1 MAKRIKKPHLP
12 ALGKAQ
18 NQTWRH
24 AVVDGTLGQG
34 ADKGE
39 IGGHI
44 REAIIL
50 VSCNPANPRASM
62 MEDWYPCADL
72 TAMRFGQYELFDRFA
87 VGDMAELYMGR
98 ALGEEGFEKPV
109 AIKRILPHLAAD
121 ERFVR
126 MLLTEARIHASLS
139 HKNIVQ
145 IHDLGISAEGEHFI
159 VLEYVDG
166 RDLGELLT
174 VLRKS
179 SSPDGLP
186 KRLDDAVALY
196 ILGELCEGVHFAHEL
211 RGPDGRPTGLVHR
224 DISPDNVLLSYAGE
238 VKLSDFCV
246 AKRRTDNSLVASLKG
261 NLAYMSPEQ
270 ARGAALDRRSDIY
283 SLGAVL
289 FELLTGYPL
298 RDSSN
303 QAETWR
309 QVASGLVFSPQQRR
323 PNLPPPLARLIA
335 DSLAPDPRDRFPDA
349 RVFADACRAALDL
362 VPRPASGE
370 ATELKLLLLTLLPHG
385 SLSKPRPASKVIR
398 LAPDLWA
405 DETAPE
411 SAIPVRA
418 EVAGRARTGP
428 AQRTAGGPAPAGQS
442 PRPSLAGA
450 VLVAPPQMIN
460 PRPTLPTPFGVA
472 AAGHTPALTPM
483 TRRRRLW
490 VPVIVM
496 LFFVLAAAALLVHL
510 AVMPLPVAAVWFQP
524 ATLLVESQPAG
535 AEVVLDGM
543 KLSSSTPVRAQVRRD
558 LAVHAVDLR
567 KPGFLP
573 ASRAIRYDR
582 AVDLALSVAL
592 DPDPRP
598 AANPSHR

>member
-1 MAKRIKKPHLP
+1 
-12 ALGKAQ
+12 
-18 NQTWRH
+18 
-24 AVVDGTLGQG
+24 
-34 ADKGE
+34 
-39 IGGHI
+39 
-44 REAIIL
+44 
-50 VSCNPANPRASM
+50 
-62 MEDWYPCADL
+62 MEGWDAGSDL
-72 TAMRFGQYELFDRFA
+72 TAMRFGQYELFERFA

-145 IHDLGISAEGEHFI
+145 IHDLGMSPEGEHFI

-166 RDLGELLT
+166 RDLGELLA

-179 SSPDGLP
+179 SSTDGLP
-186 KRLDDAVALY
+186 RRLDDAVALY
-196 ILGELCEGVHFAHEL
+196 IMGELCEGVHFAHEL
-211 RGPDGRPTGLVHR
+211 RGSDGQPTGLIHR

-238 VKLSDFCV
+238 VKLSDFGV
-246 AKRRTDNSLVASLKG
+246 AKRRTDNSVISSLKG

-289 FELLTGYPL
+289 FELLTGYRL
-298 RDSSN
+298 RDATN

-309 QVASGLVFSPQQRR
+309 QVASGLVFSPQQHR
-323 PNLPPPLARLIA
+323 PDLPPPLARLIA

-349 RVFADACRAALDL
+349 RAFAEACRAALDL

-370 ATELKLLLLTLLPHG
+370 ATELKLLLRTLVPAG
-385 SLSKPRPASKVIR
+385 SVNKPRPASKVIR

-411 SAIPVRA
+411 SEIPLQ
-418 EVAGRARTGP
+418 P
-428 AQRTAGGPAPAGQS
+428 ADAKRPKADASRKSAAAPATSGKS
-442 PRPSLAGA
+442 PLPSLAAAQGT

-472 AAGHTPALTPM
+472 AARFTPGLVTPV
-483 TRRRRLW
+483 TKRRGLLL
-490 VPVIVM
+490 PVLIVVVC
-496 LFFVLAAAALLVHL
+496 VLAATAALVHL
-510 AVMPLPVAAVWFQP
+510 AVVPLPVAVTWFRP
-524 ATLLVESQPAG
+524 ATLLIESQPAG
-535 AEVVLDGM
+535 AEVLLDGS
-543 KLSSSTPVRAQVRRD
+543 KLPTPTPVRAQVRRD
-558 LAVHAVDLR
+558 LGPHAVELR
-567 KPGFLP
+567 QQGYLP
-573 ASRAIRYDR
+573 ASRSIRYDR
-582 AVDLALSVAL
+582 AVDLKLTVVL
-592 DPDPRP
+592 DPAAP
-598 AANPSHR
+598 AAPKP

>member
-1 MAKRIKKPHLP
+1 
-12 ALGKAQ
+12 
-18 NQTWRH
+18 
-24 AVVDGTLGQG
+24 
-34 ADKGE
+34 
-39 IGGHI
+39 
-44 REAIIL
+44 
-50 VSCNPANPRASM
+50 
-62 MEDWYPCADL
+62 MESWSARADL

-145 IHDLGISAEGEHFI
+145 IHDLGMSAEGEHFI

-166 RDLGELLT
+166 RDLGELLA

-179 SSPDGLP
+179 SSPDGQP

-196 ILGELCEGVHFAHEL
+196 IMGELCEGVHFAHEL
-211 RGPDGRPTGLVHR
+211 RGPDGQPSGLVHR

-238 VKLSDFCV
+238 VKLSDFGV

-298 RDSSN
+298 RGSSN

-349 RVFADACRAALDL
+349 RVFADACRAALNL
-362 VPRPASGE
+362 VPRPPSGE
-370 ATELKLLLLTLLPHG
+370 ATELKLLLRTLLPPG
-385 SLSKPRPASKVIR
+385 SLTKPRPASKVIR

-411 SAIPVRA
+411 SAIRVQA
-418 EVAGRARTGP
+418 DVAGRAGAGA
-428 AQRTAGGPAPAGQS
+428 AQRTASGPAPAGKS
-442 PRPSLAGA
+442 PRPTLAAVQSA

-460 PRPTLPTPFGVA
+460 PRPTLPAPFG
-472 AAGHTPALTPM
+472 AAGSGQTPALM
-483 TRRRRLW
+483 QVTRRRGLW
-490 VPVIVM
+490 TPVLVV
-496 LFFVLAAAALLVHL
+496 LFCVLAAAAVLVHL
-510 AVMPLPVAAVWFQP
+510 AVVPLPVAAVWFQP
-524 ATLLVESQPAG
+524 ATLLIESQPAG

-543 KLSSSTPVRAQVRRD
+543 KLPTPTPARVQVRRD

-567 KPGFLP
+567 KQGFLP

-592 DPDPRP
+592 DPDTR
-598 AANPSHR
+598 R

>member
-1 MAKRIKKPHLP
+1 
-12 ALGKAQ
+12 
-18 NQTWRH
+18 
-24 AVVDGTLGQG
+24 
-34 ADKGE
+34 
-39 IGGHI
+39 
-44 REAIIL
+44 
-50 VSCNPANPRASM
+50 
-62 MEDWYPCADL
+62 
-72 TAMRFGQYELFDRFA
+72 MRFGQYELFDRFA

-145 IHDLGISAEGEHFI
+145 IHDLGMSAEGEHFI

-166 RDLGELLT
+166 RDLGELLA

-196 ILGELCEGVHFAHEL
+196 IMGELCEGVHFAHEL
-211 RGPDGRPTGLVHR
+211 RGSDGQPTGLIHR

-238 VKLSDFCV
+238 VKLSDFGA
-246 AKRRTDNSLVASLKG
+246 AKRRTDDSLVSSLKG

-283 SLGAVL
+283 SMGAVL

-298 RDSSN
+298 RDSTN

-309 QVASGLVFSPQQRR
+309 QVASGLVFAPQQRR
-323 PNLPPPLARLIA
+323 PDLPPPLARLIA

-349 RVFADACRAALDL
+349 RAFADACRGALDL
-362 VPRPASGE
+362 VPRPPSGE
-370 ATELKLLLLTLLPHG
+370 ATELKLLLRTLLPPG
-385 SLSKPRPASKVIR
+385 SLTQPRPASKVIR

-411 SAIPVRA
+411 SEIPVQRNPSGH
-418 EVAGRARTGP
+418 AGAAATQSATSGP
-428 AQRTAGGPAPAGQS
+428 AQTSRS
-442 PRPSLAGA
+442 PRPSLAA
-450 VLVAPPQMIN
+450 AQSTVLVAPPQIIN

-472 AAGHTPALTPM
+472 PAGLTPGLTPV
-483 TRRRRLW
+483 TRRRGLW
-490 VPVIVM
+490 APVLV
-496 LFFVLAAAALLVHL
+496 VLLCVFAAAAVLVHL
-510 AVMPLPVAAVWFQP
+510 VVVPLSVAAVWFQP
-524 ATLLVESQPAG
+524 ATLLIQSQPAG
-535 AEVVLDGM
+535 AEVVLDGV
-543 KLSSSTPVRAQVRRD
+543 KLPSPTPTRAQVRRD

-567 KPGFLP
+567 KDGFLP
-573 ASRAIRYDR
+573 VSRAIRYDR
-582 AVDLALSVAL
+582 AVDLAFTVAL
-592 DPDPRP
+592 EPGPGP
-598 AANPSHR
+598 AASPKPKP

>member
-1 MAKRIKKPHLP
+1 MGIWVAR
-12 ALGKAQ
+12 
-18 NQTWRH
+18 
-24 AVVDGTLGQG
+24 
-34 ADKGE
+34 
-39 IGGHI
+39 
-44 REAIIL
+44 
-50 VSCNPANPRASM
+50 
-62 MEDWYPCADL
+62 ADL

-145 IHDLGISAEGEHFI
+145 IHDLGMSPEGEHFI

-166 RDLGELLT
+166 RDLGELLA

-196 ILGELCEGVHFAHEL
+196 IMGELCEGVHFAHEL
-211 RGPDGRPTGLVHR
+211 RGPDGQPSGLVHR

-238 VKLSDFCV
+238 VKLSDFGV

-349 RVFADACRAALDL
+349 RVFADSCRAALDL
-362 VPRPASGE
+362 VPRPPSGE
-370 ATELKLLLLTLLPHG
+370 ATELKLLLRTLLPPG
-385 SLSKPRPASKVIR
+385 SLTKPRPASKVIR

-411 SAIPVRA
+411 SAIRVRA
-418 EVAGRARTGP
+418 DGAGRAVGA
-428 AQRTAGGPAPAGQS
+428 AQKPAGGPAPAGPS
-442 PRPSLAGA
+442 PRPALAA

-472 AAGHTPALTPM
+472 STGLTPALTPV
-483 TRRRRLW
+483 TRRRGLW
-490 VPVIVM
+490 APVLLV
-496 LFFVLAAAALLVHL
+496 LLFVLAAAAVLVHL
-510 AVMPLPVAAVWFQP
+510 VVVPLPVAAVWFQP
-524 ATLLVESQPAG
+524 ATLLIESQPAG

-543 KLSSSTPVRAQVRRD
+543 KLPTPTPVRVQVRRD

-582 AVDLALSVAL
+582 AIDLALTVAL
-592 DPDPRP
+592 DPEPRP
-598 AANPSHR
+598 APKP

>member
-1 MAKRIKKPHLP
+1 MGI
-12 ALGKAQ
+12 
-18 NQTWRH
+18 W
-24 AVVDGTLGQG
+24 G
-34 ADKGE
+34 A
-39 IGGHI
+39 
-44 REAIIL
+44 R
-50 VSCNPANPRASM
+50 
-62 MEDWYPCADL
+62 ADL

-166 RDLGELLT
+166 RDLGELLA

-238 VKLSDFCV
+238 VKLSDFGV
-246 AKRRTDNSLVASLKG
+246 AKRRTDNSVVSSLKG

-309 QVASGLVFSPQQRR
+309 QVASGLVFSPQQHR

-335 DSLAPDPRDRFPDA
+335 GSLAPDPRDRFPDA
-349 RVFADACRAALDL
+349 RVFADACRTALDL
-362 VPRPASGE
+362 VQRPSSGE
-370 ATELKLLLLTLLPHG
+370 ATELKLLLRTLLPPG
-385 SLSKPRPASKVIR
+385 SASKSRPASKVIR

-418 EVAGRARTGP
+418 NVAGRAGAGA
-428 AQRTAGGPAPAGQS
+428 AQGKAGGPASAGQS
-442 PRPSLAGA
+442 PRPSLAAAQGA
-450 VLVAPPQMIN
+450 VLVAPPQMMN
-460 PRPTLPTPFGVA
+460 PRPTLPTPFGA
-472 AAGHTPALTPM
+472 AATGLTPALPSV
-483 TRRRRLW
+483 TRRRGLW
-490 VPVIVM
+490 APVLVA
-496 LFFVLAAAALLVHL
+496 LLFVLAAAAVLVHM
-510 AVMPLPVAAVWFQP
+510 AVVPLPVAAVWFQP
-524 ATLLVESQPAG
+524 ATLLIESQPAG

-558 LAVHAVDLR
+558 LAVHAVDMR
-567 KPGFLP
+567 KQGFLP

-592 DPDPRP
+592 EPGPVP
-598 AANPSHR
+598 APKP

>member
-1 MAKRIKKPHLP
+1 M
-12 ALGKAQ
+12 G
-18 NQTWRH
+18 
-24 AVVDGTLGQG
+24 
-34 ADKGE
+34 
-39 IGGHI
+39 I
-44 REAIIL
+44 R
-50 VSCNPANPRASM
+50 VAS
-62 MEDWYPCADL
+62 ADL
-72 TAMRFGQYELFDRFA
+72 TAMRFGQYELFERFA

-126 MLLTEARIHASLS
+126 MLLTEARIHSSLS

-145 IHDLGISAEGEHFI
+145 IHDLGVTPEGEHFI

-166 RDLGELLT
+166 RDLGELLA

-186 KRLDDAVALY
+186 KRLDDALALY

-238 VKLSDFCV
+238 VKLSDFGV
-246 AKRRTDNSLVASLKG
+246 AKRRTDDSLVASLKG

-289 FELLTGYPL
+289 FELLTGYRL

-309 QVASGLVFSPQQRR
+309 QVASGLVFSPQHRR
-323 PNLPPPLARLIA
+323 PNLPPALARLIA
-335 DSLAPDPRDRFPDA
+335 NSLAPDPRDRFPDA

-362 VPRPASGE
+362 VPRPPSGE
-370 ATELKLLLLTLLPHG
+370 ATELKLLLRTLLPSG
-385 SLSKPRPASKVIR
+385 SPSKPRPASKVIR

-405 DETAPE
+405 DETAPG
-411 SAIPVRA
+411 SAIPLRA
-418 EVAGRARTGP
+418 EVGGRAGAGA
-428 AQRTAGGPAPAGQS
+428 AQRPAGGAASAGQS
-442 PRPSLAGA
+442 PRPSLSPVQSA
-450 VLVAPPQMIN
+450 VLVAPPQMIS
-460 PRPTLPTPFGVA
+460 PRPTLPNPFGVA
-472 AAGHTPALTPM
+472 AAGQTPALTPA
-483 TRRRRLW
+483 TRRRGLW
-490 VPVIVM
+490 VPVLVV
-496 LFFVLAAAALLVHL
+496 LFVVLAAAAVLVHL
-510 AVMPLPVAAVWFQP
+510 VVVPLPVAAVWFQP
-524 ATLLVESQPAG
+524 ATLLIESQPAG
-535 AEVVLDGM
+535 AEVVLDGA
-543 KLSSSTPVRAQVRRD
+543 KLPSPTPVRLQVRRD

-567 KPGFLP
+567 KQGFLP

-582 AVDLALSVAL
+582 AIDLALTVAL
-592 DPDPRP
+592 EPDSQP
-598 AANPSHR
+598 ATNPSRR

>member
-1 MAKRIKKPHLP
+1 MI
-12 ALGKAQ
+12 
-18 NQTWRH
+18 
-24 AVVDGTLGQG
+24 DGSY
-34 ADKGE
+34 AC
-39 IGGHI
+39 
-44 REAIIL
+44 
-50 VSCNPANPRASM
+50 V
-62 MEDWYPCADL
+62 DL

-121 ERFVR
+121 ERFVH

-145 IHDLGISAEGEHFI
+145 IHDLGMSPEGEHFI

-166 RDLGELLT
+166 RDLGELLA

-186 KRLDDAVALY
+186 RRLDDAVALY
-196 ILGELCEGVHFAHEL
+196 IMGELCEGVHFAHEL
-211 RGPDGRPTGLVHR
+211 RGPDGQPTGLIHR

-238 VKLSDFCV
+238 VKLSDFGA
-246 AKRRTDNSLVASLKG
+246 AKRRTDDSQVSSLKG

-283 SLGAVL
+283 SMGAIL

-298 RDSSN
+298 RDSTN

-323 PNLPPPLARLIA
+323 PDLPPPLARLLA
-335 DSLAPDPRDRFPDA
+335 ASLAPDPRDRFPDA
-349 RVFADACRAALDL
+349 RAFADACRRALDL

-370 ATELKLLLLTLLPHG
+370 ATELKLLLRTLVPPG
-385 SLSKPRPASKVIR
+385 SLTHARPASKVIR

-411 SAIPVRA
+411 SAIPVQGDGVRREAAAVPPRA
-418 EVAGRARTGP
+418 SGE
-428 AQRTAGGPAPAGQS
+428 PAPTARS
-442 PRPSLAGA
+442 PRPALAAAQGT
-450 VLVAPPQMIN
+450 VLVAPPQLIN
-460 PRPTLPTPFGVA
+460 RRPTLPTPFGGA
-472 AAGHTPALTPM
+472 APASASGLTPV
-483 TRRRRLW
+483 TRRRGLW
-490 VPVIVM
+490 APLLV
-496 LFFVLAAAALLVHL
+496 VLLCVFAATAALVHL
-510 AVMPLPVAAVWFQP
+510 VVVPLPVAAAWFRP
-524 ATLLVESQPAG
+524 ATLLITSQPAG
-535 AEVVLDGM
+535 AEVVLDGA
-543 KLSSSTPVRAQVRRD
+543 KLASPTPVRAQVKRD
-558 LAVHAVDLR
+558 LSVHAVDLR
-567 KPGFLP
+567 KDGFLP

-582 AVDLALSVAL
+582 EVDLALTVPL
-592 DPDPRP
+592 DPEPRP
-598 AANPSHR
+598 AAPPAPKP

>member
-1 MAKRIKKPHLP
+1 
-12 ALGKAQ
+12 
-18 NQTWRH
+18 
-24 AVVDGTLGQG
+24 
-34 ADKGE
+34 
-39 IGGHI
+39 
-44 REAIIL
+44 
-50 VSCNPANPRASM
+50 
-62 MEDWYPCADL
+62 
-72 TAMRFGQYELFDRFA
+72 MRFGQYELFDRFA

-145 IHDLGISAEGEHFI
+145 IHDLGISPEGEHFI

-166 RDLGELLT
+166 RDLGELLA

-179 SSPDGLP
+179 SSPDGQP

-196 ILGELCEGVHFAHEL
+196 IMGELCEGVHFAHEL
-211 RGPDGRPTGLVHR
+211 RGPDGQPSGLVHR

-238 VKLSDFCV
+238 VKLSDFGV

-298 RDSSN
+298 RGSSN

-309 QVASGLVFSPQQRR
+309 QVASCLVFSPQQLR
-323 PNLPPPLARLIA
+323 PNLPPPLAGLIA
-335 DSLAPDPRDRFPDA
+335 NSLAPDPRDRFPDA
-349 RVFADACRAALDL
+349 RVFADNCRAALDL
-362 VPRPASGE
+362 VPRPPSGE
-370 ATELKLLLLTLLPHG
+370 ATELKLLLRTLLPPG
-385 SLSKPRPASKVIR
+385 SLTKTRPASKVIR

-411 SAIPVRA
+411 SAIRVRA
-418 EVAGRARTGP
+418 DVAGRAVGA
-428 AQRTAGGPAPAGQS
+428 AQKPAGGPDAAGPSSRPA
-442 PRPSLAGA
+442 A
-450 VLVAPPQMIN
+450 VLVAPPQMIS
-460 PRPTLPTPFGVA
+460 PRPTLPMPFGV
-472 AAGHTPALTPM
+472 GSSGLTPALTPV
-483 TRRRRLW
+483 TRRRGLW
-490 VPVIVM
+490 APVLVV
-496 LFFVLAAAALLVHL
+496 LVFVLAATAVLVHL
-510 AVMPLPVAAVWFQP
+510 VVVPLPVAAVWFRP
-524 ATLLVESQPAG
+524 APLLIESQPAG
-535 AEVVLDGM
+535 AEVVLDGR
-543 KLSSSTPVRAQVRRD
+543 KLPTPTPVRVQVRRD

-582 AVDLALSVAL
+582 AIDLALTVAL
-592 DPDPRP
+592 DPEARP
-598 AANPSHR
+598 APKP